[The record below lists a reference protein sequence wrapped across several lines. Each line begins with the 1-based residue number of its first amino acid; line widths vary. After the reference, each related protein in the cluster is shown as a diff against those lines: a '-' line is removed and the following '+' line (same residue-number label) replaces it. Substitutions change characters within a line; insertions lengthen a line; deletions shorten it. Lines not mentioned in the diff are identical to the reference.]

1 MEGITLKASEI
12 QNIEAEAGVIAS
24 ILVKPE
30 FVVLGDGILKPNHFS
45 DSANAYIYYAV
56 GSLVSSGVSQVDPY
70 NILNILSM
78 VKGTQHIVD
87 VAAPTITAQALQEL
101 FDNAI
106 YIARKSAEDYMVL
119 VHAVVDAAFRRT
131 TYNKLVECERICY
144 EGSDADIRSTV
155 QNAIDNVLIEFSA
168 VDEIPKYRDV
178 VDDYWKA
185 IQAKQKP
192 DNIGVIPFPYKT
204 LNEYV
209 MIERSELIIVG
220 ATAKMGKSMFLLN
233 CAVDLLKRGVKV
245 FYIDSEL
252 NSELFTCRL
261 LSHLT
266 GIEFKRIRHGTYGQ
280 EEEAEIQK
288 AIEWLKTRTFRHLYI
303 PEMDE
308 NTIYTAV
315 KKLHH
320 AGEIDVLI
328 FDYFK
333 GSKETDAFASYQSLG
348 GLVDK
353 ALFTL
358 NLLNCWKTLR
368 VI

>member
-1 MEGITLKASEI
+1 MKASEI
-12 QNIEAEAGVIAS
+12 RNIEAEAGVIAS

-30 FVVLGDGILKPNHFS
+30 YVLLSDGVLKPNHFT
-45 DSANAYIYYAV
+45 DNDNAYIYYAV
-56 GSLVSSGVSQVDPY
+56 GSLVSSGVTQVDPY
-70 NILNILSM
+70 NIMNILSA
-78 VKGTQHIVD
+78 VKGTQHVVD
-87 VAAPTITAQALQEL
+87 GEVPVLTISVLQEL

-106 YIARKSAEDYMVL
+106 YIARKSPEDYMVL
-119 VHAVVDAAFRRT
+119 VRSVADAAFRRK
-131 TYNKLVECERICY
+131 TYNKLLECEHLCY
-144 EGSDADIRSTV
+144 DGTDTDIRAKI
-155 QNAIDNVLIEFSA
+155 QNAIDDVLLEFSS
-168 VDEIPKYRDV
+168 VTEVPRYKDV
-178 VDDYWKA
+178 VDEYWQS
-185 IQAKQKP
+185 ILAKQNP
-192 DNIGVIPFPYKT
+192 DNVGVIPFPFPT

-209 MIERSELIIVG
+209 MIERSELIVLG

-233 CAVDLLKRGVKV
+233 CAVDLLKRGCKV

-266 GIEFKRIRHGTYGQ
+266 GIEFKRIRHGNYGR
-280 EEEAEIQK
+280 EENEEIQK
-288 AIEWLKTRTFRHLYI
+288 AIAWLKTRTFRHLYI

-315 KKLHH
+315 KQLHH
-320 AGEIDVLI
+320 AGEVDVLI

-348 GLVDK
+348 GLVDRT
-353 ALFTL
+353 LFTI